1 MPIDCNKHC
10 KDEQEVICRLQQ
22 QLVKLESQYEEA
34 AAQTLQQKLLDT
46 AIDILKDDIHKAA
59 VDHKTCITACELRN
73 RGCESGGG
81 GGKKSKKRNKAR
93 RKYRK
98 IKSRRRRAV

>member
-34 AAQTLQQKLLDT
+34 VQTPQQTQQQIQQKSCW
-46 AIDILKDDIHKAA
+46 I
-59 VDHKTCITACELRN
+59 
-73 RGCESGGG
+73 
-81 GGKKSKKRNKAR
+81 R
-93 RKYRK
+93 RLTDSRTKYTMQRLT
-98 IKSRRRRAV
+98 IKLV